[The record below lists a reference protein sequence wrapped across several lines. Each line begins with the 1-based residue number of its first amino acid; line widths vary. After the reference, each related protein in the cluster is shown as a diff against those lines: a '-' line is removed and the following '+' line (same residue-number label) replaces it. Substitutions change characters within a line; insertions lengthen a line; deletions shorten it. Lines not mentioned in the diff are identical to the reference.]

1 MGIAIINGSPKKTE
15 GATLVI
21 INLVK
26 EILGEDIEVFQGI
39 DFIGKPEKERKILID
54 NILKADT
61 LLIAF
66 PLYVDSLPMPLIKTL
81 ESIEKESESLE
92 SLPKVYGISQCGF
105 YEASQNETALKIIEN
120 FCNRLGLKWQYGL
133 GIEAGVLLNHMKDI
147 KQRPTKPIYDGIC
160 SLCKDIDKNL
170 DEKRENVYI
179 NPSLPRFLYKLGGNM
194 MWKQQAK
201 INKVGDKM
209 NSAPFQKEE

>member
-1 MGIAIINGSPKKTE
+1 MGIAILNGSPKKTE

-39 DFIGKPEKERKILID
+39 DFLGKTERERKIVID

-81 ESIEKESESLE
+81 EAIEKESKNL

-105 YEASQNETALKIIEN
+105 YEASQNKTALKIVEN
-120 FCNRLGLKWQYGL
+120 FCERLSLRWQF
-133 GIEAGVLLNHMKDI
+133 GIGIGAGVLLNHTKDI
-147 KQRPTKPIYDGIC
+147 KHGPTKPIYDGIC
-160 SLCKDIDKNL
+160 FLCKDINKNL

-179 NPSLPRFLYKLGGNM
+179 SPSLPRFLYKLGGNM
-194 MWKQQAK
+194 MWRKQAK
-201 INKVGDKM
+201 INKVADKI
-209 NSAPFQKEE
+209 NLAPFQREE